1 MIGNLNSDLA
11 RELVDDR
18 ARVARERQGASLQ
31 SAENHRRQRELVPAS
46 LLLSRRRDRHRG
58 SAADSELERLVR
70 AAAGGEDAAWSSLMA
85 RFSRRLTSLAR
96 GYRLNADDV
105 DDVIQTTFVRLLE
118 HIGNVRE
125 PKALPG
131 WLETTAR
138 RESLRL
144 VRARGR
150 ERPMDEETV
159 CTLLSRESVDTEIV
173 AAETRDE
180 IERALAAL
188 PERPGTLLR
197 LLHADSA
204 PSYQEISRA
213 TGMAVGS
220 IGPARARAL
229 ERLRRDETLMGALRF
244 ETG

>member
-1 MIGNLNSDLA
+1 
-11 RELVDDR
+11 
-18 ARVARERQGASLQ
+18 
-31 SAENHRRQRELVPAS
+31 
-46 LLLSRRRDRHRG
+46 
-58 SAADSELERLVR
+58 
-70 AAAGGEDAAWSSLMA
+70 
-85 RFSRRLTSLAR
+85 
-96 GYRLNADDV
+96 
-105 DDVIQTTFVRLLE
+105 
-118 HIGNVRE
+118 
-125 PKALPG
+125 
-131 WLETTAR
+131 
-138 RESLRL
+138 
-144 VRARGR
+144 
-150 ERPMDEETV
+150 MDEETV